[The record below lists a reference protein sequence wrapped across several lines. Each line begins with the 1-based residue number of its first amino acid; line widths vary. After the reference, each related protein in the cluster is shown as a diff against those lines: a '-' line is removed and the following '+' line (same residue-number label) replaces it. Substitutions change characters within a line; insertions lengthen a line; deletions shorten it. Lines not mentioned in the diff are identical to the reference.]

1 MFKKNSFFP
10 LLLSV
15 LLSIF
20 LLSCAG
26 GRPLLRQKKSA
37 QNSLV
42 TLQTK
47 IDSLLATPLFKQT
60 QVGLKIFS
68 LNKNRVLYAR
78 NSSLLLN
85 PASNMKLLTTA
96 LALKTLGPNFRFRTL
111 LLADSTAV
119 RDSVIDGNL
128 FLKGGADPDLVAEDF
143 QDLVDQLKFRGIREI
158 RGDLIADDTFLDS
171 LPRGNGWMWDDDP
184 DDYAAHLSALSLN
197 DNCVEVFARPGKQV
211 LDSVLVWIVPNTR
224 YVRVDNKGI
233 TGDSTQ
239 RQSLKI
245 SRLWMTCEN
254 TITIRD
260 TLPISVP
267 QYDVHINIEN
277 PSLYAATVFSEMLK
291 KNAIRF
297 SGNIYRGQAPDFPE
311 TLAVHRSHPL
321 RAVVEN
327 TNKISDNLSAEL
339 LLKTVGAV
347 CCGQPGT
354 AQKGILALKNFLQ
367 EAGIDSFS
375 YYVTDGSGVSRYDVI
390 TANLLVTLLTTMYRD
405 FSVQSE
411 YLASLPIAG
420 VDGTIQNR
428 MKNTPAQG
436 KLRAKTGSLRG
447 VSSLSGYV
455 PTSDGDVLAFS
466 ILMQNFV
473 GSAAP
478 YRAAQDSIG
487 VWLAKFRW

>member
-1 MFKKNSFFP
+1 
-10 LLLSV
+10 
-15 LLSIF
+15 
-20 LLSCAG
+20 
-26 GRPLLRQKKSA
+26 
-37 QNSLV
+37 
-42 TLQTK
+42 
-47 IDSLLATPLFKQT
+47 
-60 QVGLKIFS
+60 
-68 LNKNRVLYAR
+68 
-78 NSSLLLN
+78 
-85 PASNMKLLTTA
+85 
-96 LALKTLGPNFRFRTL
+96 
-111 LLADSTAV
+111 
-119 RDSVIDGNL
+119 
-128 FLKGGADPDLVAEDF
+128 
-143 QDLVDQLKFRGIREI
+143 
-158 RGDLIADDTFLDS
+158 
-171 LPRGNGWMWDDDP
+171 
-184 DDYAAHLSALSLN
+184 
-197 DNCVEVFARPGKQV
+197 
-211 LDSVLVWIVPNTR
+211 
-224 YVRVDNKGI
+224 
-233 TGDSTQ
+233 
-239 RQSLKI
+239 
-245 SRLWMTCEN
+245 
-254 TITIRD
+254 
-260 TLPISVP
+260 
-267 QYDVHINIEN
+267 
-277 PSLYAATVFSEMLK
+277 
-291 KNAIRF
+291 
-297 SGNIYRGQAPDFPE
+297 
-311 TLAVHRSHPL
+311 
-321 RAVVEN
+321 VEN

-375 YYVTDGSGVSRYDVI
+375 YYLTDGSGVSRYDVI

-466 ILMQNFV
+466 ILMQTFV